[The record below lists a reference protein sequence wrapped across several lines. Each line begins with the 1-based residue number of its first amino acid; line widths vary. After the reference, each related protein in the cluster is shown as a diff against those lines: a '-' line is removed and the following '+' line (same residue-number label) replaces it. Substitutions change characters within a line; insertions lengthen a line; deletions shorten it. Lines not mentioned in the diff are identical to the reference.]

1 MQNCPKCVVMETR
14 YMVDTASQ
22 ELPIEEKTFLKFAF
36 SSALFFFSNDANGT
50 SNFADFLTNMCI
62 SINCVRS
69 VFFFKLWLALCEV
82 DFCWL
87 LLLWHIK
94 LLFLTSMWVVIYP
107 CLTNYCYSNNYRPT
121 WIQILACE
129 CFFFPF
135 IVYCFRCLLLFFVI
149 SPCFYCLSCL
159 LNLSNYKHQKNVGLV
174 IIQRVVMRC
183 SIEGRQKTVSN
194 SLVSISEIKAN
205 LWLSAFWFVYCTCIC
220 CGSDLIFGLN
230 FFNLG
235 TNNGGDFPQ
244 ESLLAIYN
252 RIKKVQY
259 FLF

>member
-1 MQNCPKCVVMETR
+1 M
-14 YMVDTASQ
+14 
-22 ELPIEEKTFLKFAF
+22 
-36 SSALFFFSNDANGT
+36 
-50 SNFADFLTNMCI
+50 
-62 SINCVRS
+62 
-69 VFFFKLWLALCEV
+69 
-82 DFCWL
+82 DFCYCDISNWYFWQVCGWSFILGLQIIVIIITHWHEFKFWL
-87 LLLWHIK
+87 V
-94 LLFLTSMWVVIYP
+94 SV
-107 CLTNYCYSNNYRPT
+107 
-121 WIQILACE
+121 
-129 CFFFPF
+129 FFFPF
-135 IVYCFRCLLLFFVI
+135 IFYSFRCLLLLFFI

-205 LWLSAFWFVYCTCIC
+205 LWLSAFWFFHCTCIC
-220 CGSDLIFGLN
+220 CGSNLIFGLN

-259 FLF
+259 LL

>member
-1 MQNCPKCVVMETR
+1 M
-14 YMVDTASQ
+14 
-22 ELPIEEKTFLKFAF
+22 
-36 SSALFFFSNDANGT
+36 
-50 SNFADFLTNMCI
+50 
-62 SINCVRS
+62 RS
-69 VFFFKLWLALCEV
+69 VFFFQTVVGSIWSG
-82 DFCWL
+82 L

-94 LLFLTSMWVVIYP
+94 LIFLTSMWVVIYP
-107 CLTNYCYSNNYRPT
+107 WLTNYCYNNYRLT

-135 IVYCFRCLLLFFVI
+135 IFYSFRCLLLLFFI

-194 SLVSISEIKAN
+194 SLVSISKIKAN
-205 LWLSAFWFVYCTCIC
+205 LWLSAFWFFHCTCIC
-220 CGSDLIFGLN
+220 CGSNLIFGLN
-230 FFNLG
+230 FFTLG

-259 FLF
+259 LL

>member
-1 MQNCPKCVVMETR
+1 M
-14 YMVDTASQ
+14 
-22 ELPIEEKTFLKFAF
+22 F
-36 SSALFFFSNDANGT
+36 FFFSNHGWLYVQWTFVIVTYQIDIFDKYVGGHLSLA
-50 SNFADFLTNMCI
+50 CK
-62 SINCVRS
+62 
-69 VFFFKLWLALCEV
+69 FK
-82 DFCWL
+82 F
-87 LLLWHIK
+87 K
-94 LLFLTSMWVVIYP
+94 
-107 CLTNYCYSNNYRPT
+107 R
-121 WIQILACE
+121 IQIRDCE
-129 CFFFPF
+129 CFFPF
-135 IVYCFRCLLLFFVI
+135 HLLFFSLFVVVV
-149 SPCFYCLSCL
+149 FYFSLFL
-159 LNLSNYKHQKNVGLV
+159 LFIMPLKLIKLQTQKNVGLV
-174 IIQRVVMRC
+174 IIQGVVRRC

-259 FLF
+259 LL

>member
-1 MQNCPKCVVMETR
+1 
-14 YMVDTASQ
+14 
-22 ELPIEEKTFLKFAF
+22 
-36 SSALFFFSNDANGT
+36 
-50 SNFADFLTNMCI
+50 
-62 SINCVRS
+62 
-69 VFFFKLWLALCEV
+69 
-82 DFCWL
+82 
-87 LLLWHIK
+87 
-94 LLFLTSMWVVIYP
+94 MWVVIYP
-107 CLTNYCYSNNYRPT
+107 WLTNYCYNNYRPT

-129 CFFFPF
+129 CFFSLSSSILF
-135 IVYCFRCLLLFFVI
+135 IVCCCFFL

-159 LNLSNYKHQKNVGLV
+159 LNLLNYKHKKNVGLV
-174 IIQRVVMRC
+174 IIQRVVRGC

-259 FLF
+259 LL

>member
-50 SNFADFLTNMCI
+50 SNFANFLTNMCI
-62 SINCVRS
+62 SNCVRF
-69 VFFFKLWLALCEV
+69 FFFKLWLALCEV

-87 LLLWHIK
+87 LLFWHIK

-107 CLTNYCYSNNYRPT
+107 WLTNYCYSNYRPT

-135 IVYCFRCLLLFFVI
+135 HRLLFSLFVVVFLFLLVFIVYHA
-149 SPCFYCLSCL
+149 

-205 LWLSAFWFVYCTCIC
+205 LWLSAFWFVHCTCIC
-220 CGSDLIFGLN
+220 CGSNLIFGLN

-259 FLF
+259 

>member
-1 MQNCPKCVVMETR
+1 MNSNSGLWV
-14 YMVDTASQ
+14 
-22 ELPIEEKTFLKFAF
+22 
-36 SSALFFFSNDANGT
+36 FFFSL
-50 SNFADFLTNMCI
+50 SL
-62 SINCVRS
+62 SI
-69 VFFFKLWLALCEV
+69 VF
-82 DFCWL
+82 
-87 LLLWHIK
+87 
-94 LLFLTSMWVVIYP
+94 VV
-107 CLTNYCYSNNYRPT
+107 CC
-121 WIQILACE
+121 
-129 CFFFPF
+129 CFF
-135 IVYCFRCLLLFFVI
+135 I

>member
-1 MQNCPKCVVMETR
+1 MLIAQVT
-14 YMVDTASQ
+14 
-22 ELPIEEKTFLKFAF
+22 LPIFLQ
-36 SSALFFFSNDANGT
+36 T
-50 SNFADFLTNMCI
+50 CVFLT
-62 SINCVRS
+62 VWG

-87 LLLWHIK
+87 LLFWHIK

-107 CLTNYCYSNNYRPT
+107 WLTNYCYSNYRPT

-135 IVYCFRCLLLFFVI
+135 HRLLFSLFVVVFLFLLVFIVYHA
-149 SPCFYCLSCL
+149 

-205 LWLSAFWFVYCTCIC
+205 LWLSAFWFFHCTCIC
-220 CGSDLIFGLN
+220 CGSNLIFGLN

>member
-1 MQNCPKCVVMETR
+1 MQNSPKCVVMETR
-14 YMVDTASQ
+14 YIVDTASQ

-50 SNFADFLTNMCI
+50 SNFADFVTNMCI
-62 SINCVRS
+62 SNCVRS
-69 VFFFKLWLALCEV
+69 VFFFKPWLALCEV

-87 LLLWHIK
+87 LLLWRIK
-94 LLFLTSMWVVIYP
+94 LLFLTIMWVVSYP
-107 CLTNYCYSNNYRPT
+107 WLTNYCYNNYRPT

-135 IVYCFRCLLLFFVI
+135 IVYCFRCLLLFFFI

-159 LNLSNYKHQKNVGLV
+159 LNLLNYKHKKNVGLV
-174 IIQRVVMRC
+174 IIQRVVRGC

-205 LWLSAFWFVYCTCIC
+205 LWLSTFLFFHCTCIC
-220 CGSDLIFGLN
+220 CGSNLIFGLN
-230 FFNLG
+230 FLNLG

-259 FLF
+259 LL